1 MAFQKI
7 GEGRE
12 RKKNNRDQLIKK
24 IHNQKNFHKAVK
36 G

>member
-7 GEGRE
+7 GEDE

>member
-12 RKKNNRDQLIKK
+12 KKNNRDQLIKK